1 MKSSY
6 IKKQKRSRDLEKM
19 RNKIIF
25 EKEMERLMI
34 EEQMEYEQ
42 EMKLLEAQLGS
53 LSTDDNDF
61 RDFGNRTNLKP
72 KEQKPKKKKKKTSYY
87 YKKFS
92 IPMDRSYTDRDE

>member
-6 IKKQKRSRDLEKM
+6 IKKQKRSRDLETM

-42 EMKLLEAQLGS
+42 EMKLLEA
-53 LSTDDNDF
+53 
-61 RDFGNRTNLKP
+61 
-72 KEQKPKKKKKKTSYY
+72 
-87 YKKFS
+87 
-92 IPMDRSYTDRDE
+92 